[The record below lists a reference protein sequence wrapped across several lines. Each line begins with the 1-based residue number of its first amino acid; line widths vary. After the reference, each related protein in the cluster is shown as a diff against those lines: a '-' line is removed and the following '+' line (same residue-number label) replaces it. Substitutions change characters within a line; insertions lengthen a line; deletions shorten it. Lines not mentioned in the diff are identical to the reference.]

1 MDPLH
6 RTGSD
11 CFSDADFIAIN
22 RSRIDGAIS
31 SRDGG
36 SDHFCCFLIWHLP
49 DAEAKL
55 GNYVAVIEANGWLGR
70 HIMVGSVPFLLS
82 SFRIAPSA
90 VRSLQ
95 DNYHFLY
102 PITKSDVCS
111 LPPARPVRPILYQ
124 TSSLDFV
131 VTILRWLFILL
142 LGTPRMSSSMFE
154 NRIRES
160 YIASC

>member
-1 MDPLH
+1 MGPLH

-55 GNYVAVIEANGWLGR
+55 GNYVAVIEANGWLDR
-70 HIMVGSVPFLLS
+70 HVMVGSVPFLLS
-82 SFRIAPSA
+82 SFQTTPSA

-95 DNYHFLY
+95 DNYHFLC

-111 LPPARPVRPILYQ
+111 DLGERDYVDASAKPSITKRSR
-124 TSSLDFV
+124 SLFP
-131 VTILRWLFILL
+131 W
-142 LGTPRMSSSMFE
+142 PH
-154 NRIRES
+154 
-160 YIASC
+160 

>member
-49 DAEAKL
+49 DPEAKL
-55 GNYVAVIEANGWLGR
+55 GNYVAVIEANVWLGR
-70 HIMVGSVPFLLS
+70 HITFGSALFLLS
-82 SFRIAPSA
+82 SFRITPSV

-95 DNYHFLY
+95 RNYHFLC
-102 PITKSDVCS
+102 PITKSDVWRELEKVWPKGS
-111 LPPARPVRPILYQ
+111 PLNRRN
-124 TSSLDFV
+124 
-131 VTILRWLFILL
+131 FIRRYS
-142 LGTPRMSSSMFE
+142 TPL
-154 NRIRES
+154 
-160 YIASC
+160 